1 MCRSCDRSV
10 GAYETASPFEI
21 MLFRKFKDIFA
32 WMKQA
37 RSVVIVFSAI
47 FVVAALPWN
56 RLIDTVWKSEFI
68 GLPMGFLIAILIL
81 PIAGLFLLSAFVK
94 RAEDIDRHD
103 PALENE

>member
-1 MCRSCDRSV
+1 M
-10 GAYETASPFEI
+10 P
-21 MLFRKFKDIFA
+21 LRKFKDTFE

-37 RSVVIVFSAI
+37 RALVVLFSAV

-56 RLIDTVWKSEFI
+56 QLIDSVWQSEFT
-68 GLPMGFLIAILIL
+68 GLPIGFLAVMLLL

-103 PALENE
+103 PELENE